1 MKPLAIIPTYNE
13 LENLPRLIPALL
25 NIEPALEVLVV
36 DDASPDGTGEIAE
49 SFARKTARVQV
60 LHREGKLGLGTAYV
74 AGFKYAL
81 GHDYDAV
88 IQMDADFSH
97 SPEDIPRLLR
107 AVESADLV
115 IGSRR
120 VPGGQVENWPPLRRF
135 ISMGGNF
142 YARTI
147 LNLPIGDCTA
157 GYKCFRREALEAV
170 DFASVTSN
178 GYGFQVEMNFLW
190 HRAGF
195 RIVEVPI
202 VFPDRTAGHSKMSSR
217 IFLEAATL
225 VWKLRWSEAHPGQI
239 QRRSRRSFGRRSLG
253 TSESSLFAGSMPW
266 HRH

>member
-115 IGSRR
+115 I
-120 VPGGQVENWPPLRRF
+120 
-135 ISMGGNF
+135 
-142 YARTI
+142 
-147 LNLPIGDCTA
+147 
-157 GYKCFRREALEAV
+157 
-170 DFASVTSN
+170 
-178 GYGFQVEMNFLW
+178 
-190 HRAGF
+190 
-195 RIVEVPI
+195 
-202 VFPDRTAGHSKMSSR
+202 
-217 IFLEAATL
+217 
-225 VWKLRWSEAHPGQI
+225 
-239 QRRSRRSFGRRSLG
+239 
-253 TSESSLFAGSMPW
+253 
-266 HRH
+266 